1 MIGTTPTLKDLFC
14 QLGLDASDE
23 GMDYF
28 IYQNKGL
35 PDDVHIEQA
44 DFWTDSQRAF
54 IKAELEEDAQWCEV
68 IDQLNAML
76 H

>member
-1 MIGTTPTLKDLFC
+1 MLNTTPTLKDLFS
-14 QLGLDASDE
+14 QLGLDSSDE

-28 IYQNKGL
+28 IYQNNGL
-35 PDDVHIEQA
+35 PEEVHIEDA
-44 DFWTDSQRAF
+44 EFWTDSQRAF
-54 IKAELEEDAQWCEV
+54 IKSELEDDAEWCEL